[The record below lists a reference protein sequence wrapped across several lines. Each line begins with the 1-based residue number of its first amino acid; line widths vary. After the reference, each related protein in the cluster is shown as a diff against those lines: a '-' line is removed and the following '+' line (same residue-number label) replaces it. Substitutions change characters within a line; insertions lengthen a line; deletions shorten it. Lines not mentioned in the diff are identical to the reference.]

1 MYCVPIAAS
10 SGFWRLSP
18 ELAPWESGMPLR
30 PPALSAP
37 RRRQGA
43 ILIIVAVCLI
53 MMLTFA
59 SLAIDFTFMM
69 YERQRAQNA
78 VDSASH
84 AALIAYTSGA
94 GDAEEMETVALAMM
108 DRHGYDDAI
117 VEVGAYEFDTRSFY
131 APSDRTNAVRVS
143 LEAED
148 VLQNDLFI
156 APRLNLPLAARGGDI
171 DSVSAIQPREIY
183 FVLDQSCSMAT
194 DAKVASMTQGT
205 LLALD
210 AILDTD
216 PNGIDHTALIGFGD
230 AGFLHTPLT
239 NVSDN
244 YNSLRD
250 EWADGICLCT
260 MDPLVK
266 YLTYRYTYANPEYAE
281 AYDLVAGGASYDE
294 ESMHPLELGEAHYG
308 TEGNVE
314 HTFRCCEP
322 HCDETLEAQDP
333 PVWDWTDWYQWYLS
347 YDHGNGVLWGLQ
359 VAEEEIEDNS
369 LSGAYRMIIVLGDG
383 ADYCP
388 GLPYRLDMPEP
399 CLSGG
404 DLEQETEDYA
414 AELRTERNV
423 HIFPVY
429 YGNRPD
435 TLAYYTNLATG
446 DGEVYNPSTPEE
458 LEGVF
463 AEIVWRSQV
472 VLVPE

>member
-1 MYCVPIAAS
+1 
-10 SGFWRLSP
+10 
-18 ELAPWESGMPLR
+18 
-30 PPALSAP
+30 
-37 RRRQGA
+37 
-43 ILIIVAVCLI
+43 
-53 MMLTFA
+53 MLTFA

-69 YERQRAQNA
+69 FERQRAQNA
-78 VDSASH
+78 VDSSSH
-84 AALIAYTSGA
+84 AALIAYTTGA

-131 APSDRTNAVRVS
+131 APADRTNAVRVS
-143 LEAED
+143 LSAED
-148 VLQNDLFI
+148 VLQNELFI
-156 APRLNLPLAARGGDI
+156 APRLDLPLAARGGDI

-183 FVLDQSCSMAT
+183 FVLDQSCSMSS
-194 DAKVASMTQGT
+194 DSKVASMTQGT

-260 MDPLVK
+260 LDPHVK
-266 YLTYRYTYANPEYAE
+266 YYTYHYTYSNPEYAE
-281 AYDLVAGGASYDE
+281 AFDTNTFRASYDE
-294 ESMHPLELGEAHYG
+294 ESMHPLELGDAHYG

-333 PVWDWTDWYQWYLS
+333 AVWDSTFYDWAGTYS
-347 YDHGNGVLWGLQ
+347 HGNGVLWGLE
-359 VAEEEIEDNS
+359 VAQEEIEDNS

-383 ADYCP
+383 EDFCP
-388 GLPYRLDMPEP
+388 SGANAAAMPAP
-399 CLSGG
+399 CSSGG
-404 DLEQETEDYA
+404 DLASETIDYA
-414 AELRTERNV
+414 EDLRDDKNV

-429 YGNRPD
+429 YGSD
-435 TLAYYTNLATG
+435 STTLAYYTDLTTG

>member
-1 MYCVPIAAS
+1 MS
-10 SGFWRLSP
+10 
-18 ELAPWESGMPLR
+18 LR
-30 PPALSAP
+30 PPARATEKG
-37 RRRQGA
+37 RRGA
-43 ILIIVAVCLI
+43 ILVIVAVCLI

-69 YERQRAQNA
+69 FERQRAQNA

-84 AALIAYTSGA
+84 AALIAYTNGA
-94 GDAEEMETVALAMM
+94 GDADEMRLVAEAMM
-108 DRHGYDDAI
+108 SRHGYEDAE

-131 APSDRTNAVRVS
+131 SPADRTNAVRVS
-143 LEAED
+143 VAADD
-148 VLQNDLFI
+148 VLQNELFL
-156 APRLNLPLAARGGDI
+156 APRLDLPLAARGGDI

-183 FVLDQSCSMAT
+183 FVLDQSCSMSS

-230 AGFLHTPLT
+230 TGVLHTPLT
-239 NVSDN
+239 NVADN
-244 YNSLRD
+244 YASLRD

-260 MDPLVK
+260 LDPFVK
-266 YLTYRYTYANPEYAE
+266 YYGYYWDGADPNLVE
-281 AYDLVAGGASYDE
+281 AFDTNTFSASYDE
-294 ESMHPLELGEAHYG
+294 EAMHPLELGDAHYG
-308 TEGNVE
+308 TEGIVE

-333 PVWDWTDWYQWYLS
+333 NPWESSFWSWLNTYG
-347 YDHGNGVLWGLQ
+347 HGNGVLWGLQ
-359 VAEEEIEDNS
+359 VASDEIDTNS
-369 LSGAYRMIIVLGDG
+369 LSGAYRMVIVLGDG
-383 ADYCP
+383 IDFCP
-388 GLPYRLDMPEP
+388 SGANAAAMPEP
-399 CLSGG
+399 CASGG
-404 DLEQETEDYA
+404 NLLTETTGYATTLREEQ
-414 AELRTERNV
+414 NV

-429 YGNRPD
+429 YGSSST
-435 TLAYYTNLATG
+435 TLAYYESLAVG